1 MAKTTQ
7 KTRRTGKTSTNQRS
21 RRSPVKAEGIAKTTP
36 SYSYVASYSS
46 EGFFARYFP
55 DAVATLDRDS
65 GEDFG
70 AGGAGAPMK
79 KTLQPLQCKAQNPKK
94 HELAELRN

>member
-1 MAKTTQ
+1 MAKSTR
-7 KTRRTGKTSTNQRS
+7 KTGRTGTTLTRQRR
-21 RRSPVKAEGIAKTTP
+21 RRSSAKAEGIAKTTP

-79 KTLQPLQCKAQNPKK
+79 KTLQSLQCKAQNPKK
-94 HELAELRN
+94 HELAELGN